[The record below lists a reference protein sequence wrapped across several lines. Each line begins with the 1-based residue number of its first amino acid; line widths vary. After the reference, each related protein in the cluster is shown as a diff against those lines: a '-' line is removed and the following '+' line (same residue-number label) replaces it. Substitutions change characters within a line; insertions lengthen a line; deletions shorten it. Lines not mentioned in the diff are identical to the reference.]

1 MNHDRS
7 ACFASVAAAALLPLL
22 AAGCT
27 TTPATEA
34 ATASH
39 APATAAA
46 SRQPGV
52 HLDESQRGQITVE
65 ELSANAAGEVIRA
78 TGTVEFNADRMARIL
93 TPVAGQVQNLRL
105 NVGDEVRLGDTLF
118 VLSSR
123 EVASAVAD
131 HLAAQRDL
139 DLADKTFAMTRDLFD
154 HQAASRISLQQSEN
168 DLAKAHAKVAQS
180 EEVLRVLGFD
190 ERALHDSGAVPSRMA
205 IRAPIAGTVTERPIT
220 NGQFVGTDSTPLMT
234 IADLATVWVQA
245 DIFERDLHSI
255 AAGQQADVTTAAY
268 PDDHFRAQVAR
279 IGTVVDPQTRT
290 AKMRFVV
297 ANPRLRL
304 KPGMF
309 IEATLQL
316 PQSNAALTAP
326 AKAVFVENG
335 ASYVYLQTGAAQFAR
350 REVTTLGGSGNRVR
364 VTRGLAAG
372 DRIVTEG
379 VLLLRALETD
389 DAAR

>member
-7 ACFASVAAAALLPLL
+7 PRLARLAVAAFVLLVAAACTPAPAKE
-22 AAGCT
+22 AAGA
-27 TTPATEA
+27 P
-34 ATASH
+34 

-46 SRQPGV
+46 AREPGV
-52 HLDESQRGQITVE
+52 HLDESQRGQITIE
-65 ELSANAAGEVIRA
+65 ALSANAAGDVIHA

-93 TPVAGQVQNLRL
+93 SPVAGQVQNLRL
-105 NVGDEVRLGDTLF
+105 NVGDDVRQGETLF

-123 EVASAVAD
+123 EVAAAVAD
-131 HLAAQRDL
+131 HLAAQKDR
-139 DLADKTFAMTRDLFD
+139 DLADKTFAMTKDLFD

-190 ERALHDSGAVPSRMA
+190 EKALRDSGSVPSKMA

-234 IADLATVWVQA
+234 IADLGTVWVQA

-255 AAGQQADVTTAAY
+255 AAGQQADVMTAAY
-268 PDDHFRAQVAR
+268 PDDHFSAQVAR

-316 PQSNAALTAP
+316 PQSNTALTAP

-335 ASYVYLQTGAAQFAR
+335 ASYVYVQTGTARFAR
-350 REVTTLGGSGNRVR
+350 REVTTLSGSGNRVR
-364 VTRGLAAG
+364 ITRGLAAG
-372 DRIVTEG
+372 DRVVTDG
-379 VLLLRALETD
+379 VLLMRALETD
-389 DAAR
+389 DAGR